1 MSKVARKS
9 VRKNTRRARGGG
21 FSGVF
26 SGIWAHFSFLV
37 LSVFWLFALFNP
49 LFKKYDYGAGFPL
62 VVLFAVLIAVLAVVE
77 FRKKRERVG
86 LSSLFLLLF
95 AVCVVASFVFSQT
108 KNLGF
113 SEVLAWGSMV
123 PLYFLFA
130 RKKNEWT
137 EKFLKVVLIGT
148 IMAVVLGYFLY
159 FFKAETRF
167 IGPFF
172 NTLYHAHVWPNA
184 FALFLL
190 MTWPVGLLFF
200 EKKGKWATA
209 VLIGFVLSAL
219 LLTYSRGALIVLGG
233 QGVLLF
239 IYFFRRIRLK
249 TALLILLALGSA
261 VFMFLETN
269 YFRSAS
275 FDVIDVGERA
285 AFENSESL
293 TSATERMDFWTGAVE
308 LTFEKP
314 LFGWGPFSFRQ
325 AYNPIQKTFLGSAD
339 HPHNIFLKI
348 SSEYGLIALFAF
360 LAFLITVLVTVVKR
374 FPKLAKQKRDAV
386 YILGVSIAGAFAHNL
401 IDYNFNFFVNLLLLF
416 LLIIF
421 VRSMVVGRSVKIRRA
436 VLALILAVTLGLFSL
451 YEGTLLVLSETV
463 DESYLEYSFF
473 PRNYYLNKGEE
484 EILNGNLSA
493 SLEFSEKQSELNPL
507 DSQGWYLQ
515 GVAYCYEGDLFVCGD
530 FFDKVLEL
538 NPMNDFVYY
547 HDYFEVV
554 KLRGDE
560 TEIDAFIERVVP
572 ILNTY
577 FEYVDNNVH
586 FTAYTV
592 NVEMAAAL
600 IDSII
605 PYLPAGDVKY
615 FEDEKEEMLKVAEEL
630 RKNKTF

>member
-1 MSKVARKS
+1 MPKS
-9 VRKNTRRARGGG
+9 IQKSSHGSTR
-21 FSGVF
+21 SGVF
-26 SGIWAHFSFLV
+26 SGALSGILAHFSFLV

-62 VVLFAVLIAVLAVVE
+62 VVVFGVLLAILAVVE
-77 FRKKRERVG
+77 FRKKRERAG
-86 LSSLFLLLF
+86 LDGLFLLLF

-113 SEVLAWGSMV
+113 SEVLAWGSMI
-123 PLYFLFA
+123 PLYYLFA
-130 RKKNEWT
+130 YKKNEWT
-137 EKFLKVVLIGT
+137 EKFLKIVLIGT
-148 IMAVVLGYFLY
+148 IMAVILGYFLY
-159 FFKAETRF
+159 FFRAETRF

-209 VLIGFVLSAL
+209 ILIGFVLSAL

-239 IYFFRRIRLK
+239 AYFFKRIRLK
-249 TALLILLALGSA
+249 TALLVLLVLGSA

-275 FDVIDVGERA
+275 FDVIDVGKRA

-308 LTFEKP
+308 LSFEKP

-325 AYNPIQKTFLGSAD
+325 AYNPIQKTFLGNAD

-360 LAFLITVLVTVVKR
+360 LAFLTTVLVTIVKR
-374 FPKLAKQKRDAV
+374 FPKLAKKKKDAV

-421 VRSMVVGRSVKIRRA
+421 VRSMIIGRSVKIRRA
-436 VLALILAVTLGLFSL
+436 VLALILAVILGLFSL
-451 YEGTLLVLSETV
+451 YEGTLLVLSKTV

-473 PRNYYLNKGEE
+473 PRSYYLNKGEE

-493 SLEFSEKQSELNPL
+493 SLEFSEKQAELNPL
-507 DSQGWYLQ
+507 DPQSWYLQ
-515 GVAYCYEGDLFVCGD
+515 GVVHCYEGDFFVCGNL
-530 FFDKVLEL
+530 FDKVLEL

-547 HDYFEVV
+547 HDYFEIV
-554 KLRGDE
+554 KLNGDE
-560 TEIDAFIERVVP
+560 TEIDAFIGRVVP
-572 ILNTY
+572 ILDNY

-592 NVEMAAAL
+592 NVEMAVAL
-600 IDSII
+600 IDSIV

-615 FEDEKEEMLKVAEEL
+615 LEDEKEEMLKIAEEH
-630 RKNKTF
+630 RKNKAF